1 MSLLRIIF
9 IVNRLKSIRQI
20 IQHQSFKILY
30 LPLASVSKQL
40 KSNLKI
46 NKREVD
52 KRNTIRNLKNTVQ
65 QNAHAASNAALQ
77 NKNLIDK

>member
-1 MSLLRIIF
+1 MSSTGRRKQTTKI
-9 IVNRLKSIRQI
+9 KSED
-20 IQHQSFKILY
+20 
-30 LPLASVSKQL
+30 
-40 KSNLKI
+40 

-52 KRNTIRNLKNTVQ
+52 KRNTIRNLKNKVQ